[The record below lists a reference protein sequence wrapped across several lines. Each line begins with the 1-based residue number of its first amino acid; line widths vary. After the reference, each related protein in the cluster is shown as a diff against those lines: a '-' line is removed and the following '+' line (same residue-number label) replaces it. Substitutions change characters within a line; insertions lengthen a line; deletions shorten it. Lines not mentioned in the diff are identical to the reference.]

1 MANSLTLLGVISML
15 FATNFRGTVDPCSRN
30 NTVPHYRRVLSK
42 TTHDCCTRMSY
53 QSKTMKNKLLI
64 VTGLAVMMCLGAANA
79 AEYKLAIQ
87 PVLPRA
93 EMGELYK
100 PLADYLSAETGDT
113 ITLQT
118 FSSFKS
124 YFANMKRKKGFDLVL
139 DAAHFTN
146 YRVEKMNYSV
156 LVKLPDTVSFSLV
169 TGPDLMVFDADE
181 LVPYK
186 IATMVSPAMG
196 DLRLR
201 ELYPDVDNSPTI
213 VRAKDSV
220 DAIKQVLDGRADA
233 AMVPTPMVGQ
243 YDGLNTVLTTDP
255 LPHMALSISPD
266 APQTVADKIKKAML
280 SAANTEKGKEMLAV
294 LKFQDFVA
302 SSNEDYAGFGNILQ
316 LTKRNKPV
324 LTKLKQ

>member
-1 MANSLTLLGVISML
+1 MA
-15 FATNFRGTVDPCSRN
+15 
-30 NTVPHYRRVLSK
+30 
-42 TTHDCCTRMSY
+42 
-53 QSKTMKNKLLI
+53 
-64 VTGLAVMMCLGAANA
+64 TGLAAMMFLGAAHA

-146 YRVEKMNYSV
+146 YRTENMNYNV
-156 LVKLPDTVSFSLV
+156 LAKLPDTVSFSLV

-181 LVPYK
+181 LIPYK
-186 IATMVSPAMG
+186 IATMVSPAIG
-196 DLRLR
+196 GLRLK
-201 ELYPDVDNSPTI
+201 ELYPDTDNSPTI

-220 DAIKQVLDGRADA
+220 DAVKQVQDGRADA

-243 YDGLNTVLTTDP
+243 YVNLNTVLTTDP
-255 LPHMALSISPD
+255 LPHMALSVSPD
-266 APQTVADKIKKAML
+266 VPQDVADKIKKAMVN
-280 SAANTEKGKEMLAV
+280 AANTEKGKEMLSV

-302 SSNEDYAGFGNILQ
+302 SSDEDYAGFGNILN
-316 LTKRNKPV
+316 LTKRNRPV
-324 LTKLKQ
+324 LTTK

>member
-1 MANSLTLLGVISML
+1 
-15 FATNFRGTVDPCSRN
+15 
-30 NTVPHYRRVLSK
+30 
-42 TTHDCCTRMSY
+42 MSY
-53 QSKTMKNKLLI
+53 SKKFSATFQSCSKELHEHYKHMAVHSESLKRKLSITACLM
-64 VTGLAVMMCLGAANA
+64 LMMCLGAANA
-79 AEYKLAIQ
+79 AEYKLAVQ

-146 YRVEKMNYSV
+146 YRTENMNYNV
-156 LVKLPDTVSFSLV
+156 LAKLPDTVSFSLV

-181 LVPYK
+181 LIPYK
-186 IATMVSPAMG
+186 IATMVSPAIG
-196 DLRLR
+196 GLRLK
-201 ELYPDVDNSPTI
+201 ELYPDIDNSPTI

-220 DAIKQVLDGRADA
+220 DAIQQVLDGRADA

-243 YDGLNTVLTTDP
+243 YNDLNTVLTTDP
-255 LPHMALSISPD
+255 LPHMALSVSPD
-266 APQTVADKIKKAML
+266 VPQDVADKIKRAMVN
-280 SAANTEKGKEMLAV
+280 AAKNEKGKEMLSV

-302 SSNEDYAGFGNILQ
+302 SSNEDYAGFGSILH
-316 LTKRNKPV
+316 LTKRNRPV
-324 LTKLKQ
+324 LTTK